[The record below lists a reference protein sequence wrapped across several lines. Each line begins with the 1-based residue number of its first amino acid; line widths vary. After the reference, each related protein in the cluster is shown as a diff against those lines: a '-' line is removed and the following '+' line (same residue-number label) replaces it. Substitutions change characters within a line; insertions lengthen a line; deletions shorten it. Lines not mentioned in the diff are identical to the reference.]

1 MVATCRVGC
10 WCCLDDNIIEPMTV
24 VDEEMLP
31 EGQTTSEQVIV
42 DSNSQAHVVK
52 IAEPE
57 AVYTVDSTTA

>member
-1 MVATCRVGC
+1 
-10 WCCLDDNIIEPMTV
+10 MTV

-57 AVYTVDSTTA
+57 AVYTVDSTTAWKIYCNDFIK